1 MNILHLSLLAL
12 APPTICCYAGQAP
25 TLTPAEQ
32 LAQKGITPDRYNATL
47 AHVEPSGKSSRER
60 IKLLLA
66 AGADVNH
73 IHTYPDGYISTPLTS
88 AVRYHDEEAIR
99 LLLEAGADPNLK
111 AGGISPLLKAIEHYS
126 PTKSAQSLDI
136 IRLLLAAGA
145 DVNACDTKG
154 NTPYNRAVFHPDIL
168 ALLHQAG
175 ANTAICNNEGLPPL
189 HRFLAGPG
197 WQKAKSA
204 DFRKLLATG
213 CDINVRDSAGNTLL
227 HSAELVR
234 ATGLSLTELIAA
246 GADINAANHEE
257 ATPLMIHARYDQSE
271 IFVQLLEAG
280 ADINRRDSNGKTAFD
295 YAKEKFCRYNH
306 ARLSM
311 SAAGKPELGHATGML
326 HTLANEYRYSSNPDK
341 KRKLL
346 AQIGGLLA
354 IGADPNV
361 PDCLGT
367 PYLIHTLYCNMSG
380 GQALED
386 ALAHGGNVH
395 LRDEYGNTPLHH
407 ASGSATELL
416 LAAGADPNARN
427 ADGAPVITHVITE
440 IMWLSP
446 SDWQTGINMAA
457 VTVRRLLKAG
467 ADPNAADAKGNTALH
482 YFLQGDDCE
491 DIVSELIAAGADI
504 NARNHEGATPLMLG
518 VAQGRSDTL
527 QFFLENHRPDLNARD
542 KRGLTAMHYAAER
555 SGSAPTTLAEAGA
568 GTGHAA
574 EDAVLLNNMA
584 EVERYLANGGDVNVT
599 CAHGSTLLHWAAAC
613 GHTEIT
619 AMLLQAGAAPD
630 APDNSGTTPLQL
642 CFHHLYDYHYDIH
655 EECARLLLQA
665 GANPKVKIRDN
676 GEWLIFAAS
685 RHAAVLEAMLRKGI
699 SPDVRDSEGTPLL
712 FHATSW
718 KYANVNSLKVL
729 LAAGVDIF
737 AKNPEGQDIFEADCV
752 QVYEIFTLLE
762 EERTKRTGNQQA
774 K

>member
-1 MNILHLSLLAL
+1 MNLIPLSLLVLPIA
-12 APPTICCYAGQAP
+12 AICCYAEQPP

-32 LAQKGITPDRYNATL
+32 LAQKGISPDQYNETL
-47 AHVEPSGKSSRER
+47 ACVEPSGKSSLER
-60 IKLLLA
+60 IRLLLA

-73 IHTYPDGYISTPLTS
+73 IHTYPDGYTSTPLTS
-88 AVRYHDEEAIR
+88 AARYPDAEAIRLLLEVGADPNLKAGDISPLLKAIEFYSTTKSEQSLAIIR
-99 LLLEAGADPNLK
+99 LLLEAGAD
-111 AGGISPLLKAIEHYS
+111 
-126 PTKSAQSLDI
+126 
-136 IRLLLAAGA
+136 
-145 DVNACDTKG
+145 VNAPDAEG
-154 NTPYNRAVFHPDIL
+154 NTPYNRAVYRPDIL
-168 ALLHQAG
+168 ALLHRAG
-175 ANTAICNNEGLPPL
+175 ADTTICNNEGLPPL

-213 CDINVRDSAGNTLL
+213 CDINVRDCAGNTLL

-246 GADINAANHEE
+246 GADINAANHEG

-280 ADINRRDSNGKTAFD
+280 ADINRRDSNGKTALD
-295 YAKEKFCRYNH
+295 YAKDKFCRYNY
-306 ARLSM
+306 AQLSM
-311 SAAGKPELGHATGML
+311 SAAGRPELGHATGML
-326 HTLANEYRYSSNPDK
+326 HTLANEYRYSSNPAK
-341 KRKLL
+341 QRILL

-354 IGADPNV
+354 TGADPNV

-446 SDWQTGINMAA
+446 SDWQTGINRAA

-491 DIVSELIAAGADI
+491 DIVRELIAAGTDI
-504 NARNHEGATPLMLG
+504 NARNNEGATPLMLG
-518 VAQGRSDTL
+518 AAQGWSDTL

-542 KRGLTAMHYAAER
+542 KRGLTAMHYTAER
-555 SGSAPTTLAEAGA
+555 SGSSPTPLAEVGA
-568 GTGHAA
+568 TIGNAP
-574 EDAVLLNNMA
+574 EEAVLLNNKA
-584 EVERYLANGGDVNVT
+584 EVERYLTNGGDVNVA

-613 GHTEIT
+613 GHTEI
-619 AMLLQAGAAPD
+619 ADMLLKAGANPN
-630 APDNSGTTPLQL
+630 APDNSGTPPLQL
-642 CFHHLYDYHYDIH
+642 CFRHLYGCYYDIH
-655 EECARLLLQA
+655 EECAGLLLEA
-665 GANPKVKIRDN
+665 GANPNIKNRDDD
-676 GEWLIFAAS
+676 ELLIFAAA
-685 RHAAVLEAMLRKGI
+685 RHATVLEQMLQKGI
-699 SPDVRDSEGTPLL
+699 SPDVRDTEGTPLL

-718 KYANVNSLKVL
+718 KYATADSLKVL

-737 AKNPEGQDIFEADCV
+737 AKNPEGQDVFESDCV
-752 QVYEIFTLLE
+752 QVYDVFTLLD
-762 EERTKRTGNQQA
+762 EERRRRKPDNR
-774 K
+774 